1 MNNQDL
7 PKPDFVRNM
16 RLIGHTDQGGRPDGV
31 QLMVD
36 GFAHVG
42 HMFSKGFSVIG
53 ARDRRNPMPVTYVA
67 AHHAILHGDTAYAAY
82 SGRKYLLCPA
92 PWSAFFRHSDQYRPT
107 EVAAF
112 VPPKP

>member
-42 HMFSKGFSVIG
+42 HIFSKGFSVIG
-53 ARDRRNPMPVTYVA
+53 ARDPRNPMPVTYVA
-67 AHHAILHGDTAYAAY
+67 AHHAIFHGDTAYAAY
-82 SGRKYLLCPA
+82 SGRNGGRVYANDNNGGPYILEFLK
-92 PWSAFFRHSDQYRPT
+92 
-107 EVAAF
+107 
-112 VPPKP
+112 